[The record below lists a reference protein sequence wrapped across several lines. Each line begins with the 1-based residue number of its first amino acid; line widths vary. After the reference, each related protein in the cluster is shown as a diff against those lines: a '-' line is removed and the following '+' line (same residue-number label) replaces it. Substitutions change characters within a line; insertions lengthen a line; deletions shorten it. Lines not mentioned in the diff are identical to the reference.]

1 MFSQRAPR
9 GAPAG
14 ESNEM
19 RISSFAAATG
29 LALTLC
35 LGAAA
40 QAAPIT
46 TLFGTGLDAAG
57 APLALGAADPHYTV
71 VETGTPA
78 VVLNPPH
85 ANYFANDANSQ
96 WVWQQA
102 NGQPINVTRTFRTT
116 FDLTGFNLATV
127 AIDGAWGT
135 DNQGLDILLNGASL
149 GISLPGVDAGHFT
162 SLHAFSIDSGFVT
175 GLNTLDFVIHDDGS
189 VAAFRA
195 ELSGTAEVPE
205 PAGLALLG
213 LGLLGLGLRRRRVR

>member
-1 MFSQRAPR
+1 
-9 GAPAG
+9 
-14 ESNEM
+14 M
-19 RISSFAAATG
+19 RIPSFAAATG

-46 TLFGTGLDAAG
+46 TLFGTGLDANR
-57 APLALGAADPHYTV
+57 APLALGADDPHYTV

-96 WVWQQA
+96 WVWQQE
-102 NGQPINVTRTFRTT
+102 NGQPINETRTFRTT
-116 FDLTGFNLATV
+116 FDLTGFDLATV
-127 AIDGAWGT
+127 VIEGAWGT
-135 DNQGLDILLNGASL
+135 DNTGIGIFLNGASL
-149 GISLPGVDAGHFT
+149 GIALPGAPTLNFEV
-162 SLHAFSIDSGFVT
+162 LHDFAITSGFVS
-175 GLNTLDFVIHDDGS
+175 GVNTLDFVVQDVGS

-213 LGLLGLGLRRRRVR
+213 LGLLGLGLRRRVR